1 MKCLLELR
9 SYYYQMKKFQNV
21 LPLFFPCKVS
31 LPWCPW
37 VAYKSINLGCLS
49 RLWTLHLNYHMR
61 LIGRNNF
68 LTCVFLYSY
77 RNCNLP
83 KLRHKRKL
91 LHSKLRYLNLKESC
105 SQHNKCPQQGGK
117 DFEAL
122 IKRQLTIYPSGKLY
136 YHDTFKSPAQICIEL
151 LESFRFPH

>member
-1 MKCLLELR
+1 MQGLNFT
-9 SYYYQMKKFQNV
+9 SQ
-21 LPLFFPCKVS
+21 
-31 LPWCPW
+31 
-37 VAYKSINLGCLS
+37 LS
-49 RLWTLHLNYHMR
+49 HAVEWKN
-61 LIGRNNF
+61 NNF

-117 DFEAL
+117 DFE
-122 IKRQLTIYPSGKLY
+122 
-136 YHDTFKSPAQICIEL
+136 
-151 LESFRFPH
+151 ESKI